1 MNNEMQAIDE
11 TLIAGYSFFDLL
23 VDGPILGE
31 IGDDKC
37 WPVSI

>member
-23 VDGPILGE
+23 VGEPIFGD

-37 WPVSI
+37 WPEAL